1 MDILSHPIAEIEQFE
16 ILAQN
21 GPILGVRE
29 QNPDFPPNR
38 REFSRIIFPI
48 NYLYYEDHLGRFWSS
63 FAILLLDGFYY
74 GSLRASVKVRFLKD
88 TERKTE

>member
-29 QNPDFPPNR
+29 QNPNFPPNR
-38 REFSRIIFPI
+38 REFSQIIFPI

-74 GSLRASVKVRFLKD
+74 GSLRASVKL
-88 TERKTE
+88 